1 MNGQNPNNMTP
12 EQRAVYEQKRREYL
26 ARKAAYEK
34 RRQAEQQRREVE
46 EAAKRAK
53 MKKVWIS
60 VVCVTVA
67 VILIGLSAFL
77 VAKYISD
84 VDPSKPKTFTYRIDD
99 EKERVA
105 YSDAV
110 RGNLVFI
117 NMRLLRDALSLTES
131 GSEPTSVKYT
141 SRSTKSSVVFSDG
154 SNIAIVNGMSV
165 KMPAQAKVNADECSV
180 PLDTISYIFTGI
192 TISKTASSVRIERT
206 DSVDILAKSTDTL
219 SMVIEFSTD
228 LSDYEQYMNPQG
240 TERDKYL
247 TLVNKENGVGEDYV
261 PENLVSISPG
271 IFEGNASTS
280 GQMDACAEK
289 ALYAMV
295 TELRKA
301 TGNGYMCVLSGYRT
315 YAYQRN
321 VFDRNMNG
329 MTLEESRTK
338 ITDTAYPGYS
348 EHQTGLCAD
357 LWDTRY
363 SPTVN
368 PFTDGATATWLQN
381 NAWKFGFILRF
392 PSGKEQSTG
401 YSYESWHFRFVGR
414 YHAQKISAA
423 GITLEE
429 YLETLK

>member
-34 RRQAEQQRREVE
+34 RRQAEQQRREAE

-261 PENLVSISPG
+261 PENLVSIAPG
-271 IFEGNASTS
+271 SSRATQARADRWTPAPKRLST
-280 GQMDACAEK
+280 Q
-289 ALYAMV
+289 
-295 TELRKA
+295 
-301 TGNGYMCVLSGYRT
+301 
-315 YAYQRN
+315 
-321 VFDRNMNG
+321 
-329 MTLEESRTK
+329 
-338 ITDTAYPGYS
+338 
-348 EHQTGLCAD
+348 
-357 LWDTRY
+357 W
-363 SPTVN
+363 
-368 PFTDGATATWLQN
+368 
-381 NAWKFGFILRF
+381 
-392 PSGKEQSTG
+392 
-401 YSYESWHFRFVGR
+401 
-414 YHAQKISAA
+414 
-423 GITLEE
+423 
-429 YLETLK
+429 